1 MTTIEITSS
10 SRLMNPALKWAIMIL
25 RLKIKIGRIFKVAY
39 GIDV

>member
-25 RLKIKIGRIFKVAY
+25 RLKLNKNRT
-39 GIDV
+39 GI